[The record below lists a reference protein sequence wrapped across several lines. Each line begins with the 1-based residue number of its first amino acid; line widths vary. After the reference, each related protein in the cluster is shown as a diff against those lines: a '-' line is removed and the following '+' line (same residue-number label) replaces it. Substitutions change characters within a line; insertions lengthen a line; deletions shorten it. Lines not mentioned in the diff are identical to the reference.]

1 MLALILLLG
10 LAATALGGF
19 APKALVFS
27 DRAGLAR
34 LLAFRSGILI
44 AVAFTGVLPE
54 ALELGRTTA
63 GWGALAA
70 FAFCYASEHLAV
82 SDPCHEELEDCH
94 SHALGWPALLGL
106 FVHAL
111 LDGVNLGAASLT
123 QVSALVAVGAATVLH
138 KAADGF
144 TLTSLLR
151 QGGFS
156 RSATLMA
163 LGSIAFATPAG
174 AFLSRVG
181 AAGLGPAATSVLLG
195 FAGGSFLYI
204 GASDIV
210 PHLHRS
216 RDGASFA
223 SFGAGLSAMLAMSW
237 IAS

>member
-1 MLALILLLG
+1 MFAFILVLG
-10 LAATALGGF
+10 FAATALGGF
-19 APKALVFS
+19 APKAFVFS
-27 DRAGLAR
+27 DRTGLAR

-54 ALELGRTTA
+54 ALELGPTLA

-82 SDPCHEELEDCH
+82 ADPCHEELEDCH
-94 SHALGWPALLGL
+94 SHALGWPALTGL
-106 FVHAL
+106 IVHAV
-111 LDGVNLGAASLT
+111 LDGVNLGAASLSKT
-123 QVSALVAVGAATVLH
+123 SALLAAGTATILH
-138 KAADGF
+138 KLADGF

-151 QGGFS
+151 QSGFS
-156 RSATLMA
+156 RSAILGA
-163 LGSIAFATPAG
+163 LAAVAVATPLG
-174 AFLSRVG
+174 ALLSRFG
-181 AAGLGPAATSVLLG
+181 AAGLGPGATSLLLG

-223 SFGAGLSAMLAMSW
+223 SFGAGLAAMFAMSR